1 MKRINTTVIVGLMA
15 TIVIVAAGCKRE
27 YGTVTLGANIDNG
40 RNAKVY
46 IDDLT
51 PCWHNNDLIRVN
63 NQTCTTS
70 AALGSSAQITDVVGS
85 SHYRAIYPADIVGDV
100 DISSSS
106 SIAVTLPQEQIF
118 EVDSRD
124 DQKVKVP
131 MGAYSSSESLT
142 FHNLCPLIK
151 VVVSNRMDN
160 DFVLDHITVTAATAY
175 LSGLCSASVTGSPND
190 HIGTMVP
197 SSASHDVSLVFP
209 VGDRPTIGRGD
220 RDTYVYYIVAPEFG
234 GDEGEDVT
242 ITLYST
248 TGQYATFEKR
258 ASLRHN
264 RMAEVSLTVGQ
275 WNGQGPIDPP
285 SGDGVLPGAF
295 SVSATQQVHFSQGNL
310 QYQASTNTWRFAEH
324 QYDYV
329 GTQTADDYGYHGGNV
344 SGSDNRN
351 ISSIYSGW
359 IDLFGWGT
367 GNNPTLASTDD
378 TYYSTFVDWGS
389 NAIINGGNAVNQWRT
404 LTTSEWSY
412 LLDSR
417 TNASSKR
424 GTGNINGVGGL
435 IILPDS
441 WTLPSGCPQF
451 NSGYAIY
458 FGDWTHNSYTLA
470 QWAQMESS
478 GAVFL
483 PAAGRR
489 LGTNVRSVG
498 IYGGYWSSSPNTEL
512 GAYRVGFSSGNLGAT
527 NNIDRYLGYSVR
539 PVR

>member
-1 MKRINTTVIVGLMA
+1 MIVGLMA
-15 TIVIVAAGCKRE
+15 GMVLLAGCKRE

-40 RNAKVY
+40 RDAKVY

-70 AALGSSAQITDVVGS
+70 AALGSSAQITDVVES
-85 SHYRAIYPADIVGDV
+85 SHYRAIYPADIVGNV

-106 SIAVTLPQEQIF
+106 TIAVTLPHEQQY
-118 EVDSRD
+118 EVDSRG

-151 VVVSNRMDN
+151 VVVSNRMNN
-160 DFVLDHITVTAATAY
+160 DFTLERITVTAATAY

-209 VGDRPTIGRGD
+209 AGNRPTIGLGD

-242 ITLYST
+242 ITLYAT
-248 TGQYATFEKR
+248 TGQYATFEKPGV
-258 ASLRHN
+258 SLRHN
-264 RMAEVSLTVGQ
+264 RMSTVSLIVEQ
-275 WNGQGPIDPP
+275 WNGQVPSDPP
-285 SGDGVLPGAF
+285 SINGALPGAF
-295 SVSATQQVHFSQGNL
+295 SVSAIQQVFFSQGNL

-329 GTQTADDYGYHGGNV
+329 GSAN
-344 SGSDNRN
+344 SN
-351 ISSIYSGW
+351 ISSTYSGW

-367 GNNPTLASTDD
+367 GNNPTLAST
-378 TYYSTFVDWGS
+378 TYTDYSTFVDWGS

-404 LTTSEWSY
+404 LTQSEWSY
-412 LLDSR
+412 LLNSR

-441 WTLPSGCPQF
+441 WTQPSGCPQF
-451 NSGYAIY
+451 NPGFSSSD
-458 FGDWTHNSYTLA
+458 GDWTRNSYTVA
-470 QWAQMESS
+470 QWVQMESA

-483 PAAGRR
+483 PAAGGRD
-489 LGTNVRSVG
+489 GTGVNYVG
-498 IYGGYWSSSPNTEL
+498 NSGFYWSSTPGNERY
-512 GAYRVGFSSGNLGAT
+512 AYYVCFYSSLLDAAYNYYRNSGF
-527 NNIDRYLGYSVR
+527 SVR
-539 PVR
+539 PVQD